1 MRFLSHRLLVL
12 WILLLLIAAGASG
25 QCITGQDPAT
35 AFPLCGFNTFQ
46 MTTVPSCTGRSMPV
60 PGCSGQG
67 INYTDINAFWY
78 KFTCY
83 TTGTLG
89 FLIQPVS
96 PTDDYDWQLFDIT
109 TAASPDEVY
118 TNAALVVTGNWA
130 GTYGN
135 TGASAAGVSN
145 LECASDPADNMPTF
159 AAMPTL
165 IAGHHYLLMISHFTV
180 TNQSG
185 YSISFSGGTASITD
199 PNLPHLQSGN
209 YYCPTKTIRVK
220 LNKEV
225 KCSSLAT
232 DGSDFSL
239 NVPGISIVSAAG
251 INCDQGFDMDSIILG
266 LNQQLPPGNYSLT
279 IKKGSDANTLLD
291 YCDRDIP
298 EGEHLEFTVDAPA
311 LVYIDS
317 LKPLPCAPDSVQI
330 VFTLPVD
337 CATIAPDGSDF
348 TITGPSVVKVVR
360 ARGNCAVNNA
370 DNTVTLY
377 LDKRILTGGIYT
389 VSIVTGS
396 DGNSVATECGQY
408 ILAGDNSISFTLLQQ
423 QPALLQKVLPVTCHT
438 EKIQLVL
445 NQPVQCSSVAAD
457 GSDFVIS
464 GPEPIAITRA
474 MFTCTGTGSF
484 TDTID
489 LYFNRQVE
497 TAGNYTVSART
508 GSDGNTLLTSCWQ
521 PTPAGNST
529 PFSTRDTVSAD
540 FTYQMFLHCETDTVA
555 LFHNG
560 AHGVNSW
567 AWYYDDNDSSRQQ
580 NPIKV
585 YRRFG
590 TKSIKLIVSNGVCR
604 DTLEK
609 QVVLTNV
616 LEAGFHPVRDTL
628 CPGDVAE
635 FVNESVGNIIGQQ
648 WTFGNGNTSTLYTPP
663 RQSYAVPNT
672 RQQLYNVQLIVQSN
686 MNCFDT
692 AVYRMYVLNSCFIAV
707 PTGFTPNG
715 DGRNDFLYPLNSFM
729 MSALDFKVFNRYGQM
744 VFQTTST
751 SGKWDGKFKGEAQP
765 PGAYAWMLTYTDKK
779 SGETFFQKGTSVL
792 IR

>member
-12 WILLLLIAAGASG
+12 GLSLLFIAFGAAG
-25 QCITGQDPAT
+25 QCITGQGPST

-60 PGCSGQG
+60 PGCSGRN
-67 INYTDINAFWY
+67 IEYTDINAFWY

-109 TAASPDEVY
+109 TATSPDDVY

-135 TGASAAGVSN
+135 TGASSGGVSN
-145 LECASDPADNMPTF
+145 IECASSPPENKPTF

-199 PNLPHLQSGN
+199 PNLPHLQTGN
-209 YYCPTKTIRVK
+209 YYCSTKTIRVK

-225 KCSSLAT
+225 KCASLAT
-232 DGSDFSL
+232 NGSDFTL
-239 NVPGISIVSAAG
+239 NTPGISIVSAAG
-251 INCDQGFDMDSIILG
+251 INCDQGFDMDSIVLG

-279 IKKGSDANTLLD
+279 VKKGSDANTLLD

-298 EGEHLEFTVDAPA
+298 EGEHIDFTVAPPA

-317 LKPLPCAPDSVQI
+317 LKPLPCAPDSIQI
-330 VFTLPVD
+330 VFTQPVD

-348 TITGPSVVKVVR
+348 TVTGPSAVTVTG
-360 ARGNCAVNNA
+360 ARGNCAGNNA
-370 DNTVTLY
+370 DNTITLY
-377 LDKRILTGGIYT
+377 LDKRILTGGTYT
-389 VSIVTGS
+389 VSVVTGT

-408 ILAGDNSISFTLLQQ
+408 ILVGDNTIAFTLEQQ
-423 QPALLQKVLPVTCHT
+423 QPAVLRKVLPISCRT
-438 EKIQLVL
+438 EKIRVVL
-445 NQPVQCSSVAAD
+445 SQPVQCSSVAVD
-457 GSDFVIS
+457 GSDFIIN
-464 GPEPIAITRA
+464 GPEAITITRA
-474 MFTCTGTGSF
+474 AFTCSGTGNF
-484 TDTID
+484 TDTVE
-489 LYFNRQVE
+489 LYFNRPVLK
-497 TAGNYTVSART
+497 AGDYIVSART
-508 GSDGNTLLTSCWQ
+508 GGDGNTLLTACWQ
-521 PTPAGNST
+521 PTPVGNST
-529 PFSTRDTVSAD
+529 PFATKDTVWAD
-540 FTYQMFLHCETDTVA
+540 FTYQLFLHCETDTVA
-555 LFHNG
+555 LSHDG

-567 AWYYDDNDSSRQQ
+567 AWYFDGTDSSKQQ
-580 NPIKV
+580 NPVKV

-590 TKSIKLIVSNGVCR
+590 TKSITLVVSNGVCQ
-604 DTLEK
+604 DTVTK
-609 QVVLTNV
+609 QVELSN
-616 LEAGFHPVRDTL
+616 LLIAAFHPVSDTL
-628 CPGDVAE
+628 CPGDAAE

-648 WTFGNGNTSTLYTPP
+648 WVFGNGNASTLYTPP
-663 RQSYAVPNT
+663 QQRYVVPTT
-672 RQQLYNVQLIVQSN
+672 RQQFYNVQLIVQSN

-692 AVYRMYVLNSCFIAV
+692 VVRRMCILNSCFIAV

-715 DGRNDFLYPLNSFM
+715 DGRNDFLYPLSNFM
-729 MSALDFKVFNRYGQM
+729 MSALNFKVFNRYGQQ
-744 VFQTTST
+744 VFYTTST
-751 SGKWDGKFKGEAQP
+751 SGKWDGKFKGEPQP
-765 PGAYAWMLTYTDKK
+765 PGTYVWMLDYVDKK
-779 SGETFFQKGTSVL
+779 SGQRFSEKGTSVL